1 MPVQDDSAAWLQWA
15 VSSVLGVFAVVYGTA
30 LLRLY
35 GTVERVKDKQDQ
47 IAETAR
53 HLAEHGDR
61 EIWEAIDRLRTSM
74 EEDRRQAA
82 VDRREIAE
90 RMVTRTELGEHERR
104 ELAAM
109 KEQIDRVVDLFRS
122 GVGRA

>member
-74 EEDRRQAA
+74 EEDSARLPLTGVRSPRGWSRAPSSASMSGGSWRR
-82 VDRREIAE
+82 
-90 RMVTRTELGEHERR
+90 
-104 ELAAM
+104 
-109 KEQIDRVVDLFRS
+109 
-122 GVGRA
+122 